1 MAVSSIGNVQM
12 WPYIVEM
19 KENGGGMD
27 RGRQGGSEG
36 ERERGRKGVDLFTVW
51 RFEVK
56 CSSLFF
62 HLHSSLSLFS
72 TILSLNVYKIM

>member
-1 MAVSSIGNVQM
+1 MGEVWI
-12 WPYIVEM
+12 E
-19 KENGGGMD
+19 GG
-27 RGRQGGSEG
+27 REG
-36 ERERGRKGVDLFTVW
+36 ARERGRKGVDLFTVW